1 MYLFLQHAVQICPT
15 WMTSCIQFIKTEG
28 LGLVFRREEGGG
40 KSVVCERGLIK
51 FAQHSVKIWLHNNV
65 TDGEMI

>member
-1 MYLFLQHAVQICPT
+1 
-15 WMTSCIQFIKTEG
+15 MTSCIQFIKTEG
-28 LGLVFRREEGGG
+28 LGLVFRREEGGRR
-40 KSVVCERGLIK
+40 SVVCERGLIK